1 MAVRDIVIVG
11 GSAGSVDALKT
22 IVRDLPIGLSAAVF
36 VVIHLSPRQRN
47 YLAELLGQISRIPV
61 QEAIDNAPIVRG
73 QIYVAPPDRHLL
85 IKEDHMHLWRGPKE
99 GLQRP
104 SINVTLRSAAAA
116 YGNRVIA
123 VLLSGLL
130 DDGAAGLWEVSNRG
144 GVTIVQDPAEAPFPS
159 MPLNALESVNI
170 DFRLRS
176 TEIGAVMDD
185 LINGKVQ
192 PPSESSN
199 KPADARSEMF
209 SGLTCPECHGPLYT
223 LKKPG
228 PLEFRCRVGHVM
240 SLGTLLN
247 ESSSTQERKLY
258 EALLAM
264 QEGADLADLVAQQAA
279 DDVRNRFIEEAKQL
293 RAHADTLRRIIET
306 RDEPGLP

>member
-1 MAVRDIVIVG
+1 MATREIVVIG
-11 GSAGSVDALKT
+11 GSAGSVDALQT
-22 IVRDLPIGLSAAVF
+22 IMRDLPSTLSAAVF
-36 VVIHLSPRQRN
+36 VVIHLAPRQRN
-47 YLAELLGQISRIPV
+47 YLPEILNKMSRIPV
-61 QEAIDNAPIVRG
+61 QEALDSAPIIPG
-73 QIYVAPPDRHLL
+73 LIYVTPPDRHLL
-85 IKEDHMHLWRGPKE
+85 IKEGHMHLWRGPRE

-130 DDGAAGLWEVSNRG
+130 DDGAAGIWEISNRG
-144 GVTIVQDPAEAPFPS
+144 GVTIVQDPTEAPFPS
-159 MPLNALESVNI
+159 MPLNAIEAGNV

-176 TEIGAVMDD
+176 TEIGGVMDD
-185 LINGKVQ
+185 LITGKLRPALENRRTPVGT
-192 PPSESSN
+192 PSET
-199 KPADARSEMF
+199 F
-209 SGLTCPECHGPLYT
+209 SGFTCPECHGPLYT
-223 LKKPG
+223 RNKPG

-240 SLGTLLN
+240 SLGTLVN

-258 EALLAM
+258 EALVAM
-264 QEGADLADLVAQQAA
+264 QEGADLAELVARQAA
-279 DDVRNRFIEEAKQL
+279 DDVRNQFIEEAKQL